1 MDIQDNSQN
10 STKGHIEKRRIF
22 IEVMNK
28 NNRRLMVSFII
39 IFVLANVAVTAIK
52 ITGAG
57 SEYLQFKDILIEFA
71 SCTLVLLTTFLLSR
85 KLSGSRVSGY
95 ITITGVL
102 ISLYIFYYTFFG
114 APEIFAVA
122 YIVLSL
128 SVFYFD
134 WKSTIYTLLLVVVAQ
149 SLIFAIKPELIPGG
163 STSNLLVRYIVY
175 FMVGISASMGAGATR
190 ELLKMAIDKQDE
202 ANTSLKELR
211 NTGSAIKKITATL
224 REEMKQNEEVASK
237 MEDISQSQAASTE
250 EISASLEELASNS
263 EGISEVAR
271 SLLEEVSFAASSAN
285 DLKQVNEK
293 VQKSSTDMASNV
305 NIITEYSSTSL
316 GHISQ
321 TREAFNTVRE
331 KSAEMSNFVG
341 VINDIADQ
349 VNLLSL
355 NASIEA
361 ARAGEAGRGF
371 AVVADEIS
379 KLAEAT
385 TSNAREIENIIS
397 GTRNVVE
404 QSSQMVEDTSGMMEK
419 LNDSIQFIINE
430 IKELKNLIED
440 IDLSIRSLNNLN
452 DRIVESS
459 RQIETSTSEQKQAT
473 EESSKSSAGISE
485 FAQNLVDIASR
496 INEST
501 IRINRL
507 TEELSE
513 HSHGMV

>member
-1 MDIQDNSQN
+1 MNVQN
-10 STKGHIEKRRIF
+10 QAAAAEEHIEKRRIF

-28 NNRRLMVSFII
+28 NNRRLMLSFVI
-39 IFVLANVAVTAIK
+39 IFVLGNVAVTAIK
-52 ITGAG
+52 ISGAG
-57 SEYLQFKDILIEFA
+57 SQYLHFRDILTEFA
-71 SCTLVLLTTFLLSR
+71 SCTIILASTFLLSR

-102 ISLYIFYYTFFG
+102 VSLYIFYYTFFG

-134 WKSTIYTLLLVVVAQ
+134 WRSTIYTLILVLVAQ
-149 SLIFAIKPELIPGG
+149 SVIFALKPELMPGG
-163 STSNLLVRYIVY
+163 PTSNLIVRYLV
-175 FMVGISASMGAGATR
+175 FLMVGISASMGAGATR

-202 ANTSLKELR
+202 ANTSLNELR
-211 NTGSAIKKITATL
+211 EIGSAIKNITTTL
-224 REEMKQNEEVASK
+224 RQEMHNNEEVAHK
-237 MEDISQSQAASTE
+237 MEDISQNQAASTE

-263 EGISEVAR
+263 EGITEIAR
-271 SLLEEVSFAASSAN
+271 SLLEEVSYAASSAN
-285 DLKQVNEK
+285 DLKQVNDK
-293 VQKSSTDMASNV
+293 VQKSSTDMAENV

-341 VINDIADQ
+341 VINEIADQ

-397 GTRNVVE
+397 GTRSVVE
-404 QSSQMVEDTSGMMEK
+404 QSSQMVEETSGMMEK
-419 LNDSIQFIINE
+419 LNGSIQIIINE

-452 DRIVESS
+452 ERIVESS
-459 RQIETSTSEQKQAT
+459 RQIETSTSEQKLAT

-501 IRINRL
+501 VRINRL

-513 HSHGMV
+513 HTHDMV